1 MPASAVASRIAASVA
16 SKGKSCTSTL
26 VTVTSVFN
34 GWDGVDPATLAGF
47 DPSALGRQSVLAE
60 LRHQRVPVMLYSSC
74 VRTGLHSQLAQ
85 GRVPATLHLAESD
98 KARLF
103 MEKETLV
110 ETWERLP
117 RFADQMGVPLSQLR
131 SLFGDH
137 WLPLISVVSLS
148 DALRKVDPRATAVL
162 ARDPDDYPTAALAA
176 LLSPCI
182 LLTRNHKDFAPL
194 GVRTPTQ
201 GVDAILAVIEVRA
214 GETQLQAVA
223 VLPAAPVLAVGGVT
237 KWAADRVGPAAYV
250 ILAVLVVG
258 GIYLYRKQPEERKET
273 IRNFAVE
280 SGKFLMEQANQ
291 AMATV
296 NNAEEQLGACLV
308 PGPEKRS
315 PVSAV
320 LRHLAFADSSM
331 SAQQLCDALDD
342 TVRPAVPDLRAFLH
356 KSKPDLVHEA
366 RRGRFL
372 LGNPYHVTPPST
384 S

>member
-1 MPASAVASRIAASVA
+1 M
-16 SKGKSCTSTL
+16 
-26 VTVTSVFN
+26 FN
-34 GWDGVDPATLAGF
+34 RWDGLDPATPTGF
-47 DPSALGRQSVLAE
+47 DPAALERLSMLAE
-60 LRHQRVPVMLYSSC
+60 LRRQRVPVVLDTSC
-74 VRTGLHSQLAQ
+74 VRTGLHAQLAQ
-85 GRVPATLHLAESD
+85 GRVPATLHLAESE

-223 VLPAAPVLAVGGVT
+223 FVPAAPVLAVGGVT
-237 KWAADRVGPAAYV
+237 KWVADRIGPAAYL

-258 GIYLYRKQPEERKET
+258 GIYLYRKQPDERKEA

-308 PGPEKRS
+308 PGPEDPT

-320 LRHLAFADSSM
+320 LRHLALADSSM
-331 SAQQLCDALDD
+331 SAQQLCDVLDD
-342 TVRPAVPDLRAFLH
+342 SVRPTVADLRALLH
-356 KSKPDLVHEA
+356 GSKPRLVRET
-366 RRGRFL
+366 RPGSFV
-372 LGNPYHVTPPST
+372 LGNRYRATASPTP
-384 S
+384 

>member
-1 MPASAVASRIAASVA
+1 VPASAVASTIAMSVA

-26 VTVTSVFN
+26 VTMTSVFN

-47 DPSALGRQSVLAE
+47 DPAALERLSMLAE
-60 LRHQRVPVMLYSSC
+60 LRRQRVPVVLDTSC

-103 MEKETLV
+103 MEKDTLV

-117 RFADQMGVPLSQLR
+117 RFADQMGVPLSRLR

-237 KWAADRVGPAAYV
+237 KWAADRVGPVVYV
-250 ILAVLVVG
+250 ILAVLVGKHSGPALSRCRTRRRACTEADDRPPLRAQPWRARQVLVPSRGGPRRPRGRVLDQAVRG
-258 GIYLYRKQPEERKET
+258 GIHASP
-273 IRNFAVE
+273 RNNWART
-280 SGKFLMEQANQ
+280 S
-291 AMATV
+291 
-296 NNAEEQLGACLV
+296 
-308 PGPEKRS
+308 S
-315 PVSAV
+315 PPTP
-320 LRHLAFADSSM
+320 
-331 SAQQLCDALDD
+331 C
-342 TVRPAVPDLRAFLH
+342 LRA
-356 KSKPDLVHEA
+356 VA
-366 RRGRFL
+366 R
-372 LGNPYHVTPPST
+372 
-384 S
+384 

>member
-1 MPASAVASRIAASVA
+1 M
-16 SKGKSCTSTL
+16 L
-26 VTVTSVFN
+26 VTVTSVSD
-34 GWDGVDPATLAGF
+34 GWDGVDSATLAGF
-47 DPSALGRQSVLAE
+47 DPAALERLSTLAE
-60 LRHQRVPVMLYSSC
+60 LRHQRVPVVLDTSC
-74 VRTGLHSQLAQ
+74 VRTGLHSQLTQ
-85 GRVPATLHLAESD
+85 GRVPATLHLAESG

-103 MEKETLV
+103 MEKETLI

-131 SLFGDH
+131 SLFEDH

-223 VLPAAPVLAVGGVT
+223 LVPASPVIAVAGAT
-237 KWAADRVGPAAYV
+237 KWAADRIGPAAYL

-258 GIYLYRKQPEERKET
+258 GIYLYRKQPEERKEA

-280 SGKFLMEQANQ
+280 SGKLLMEQANQ
-291 AMATV
+291 ATATV

-308 PGPEKRS
+308 PGPEKQT
-315 PVSAV
+315 PASAV
-320 LRHLAFADSSM
+320 LRHLALAESSM
-331 SAQQLCDALDD
+331 SAQQLCDVLDNS
-342 TVRPAVPDLRAFLH
+342 VRPKVLDLRAFLH
-356 KSKPDLVHEA
+356 NSKPDIVREA
-366 RRGRFL
+366 RRGSFL
-372 LGNPYHVTPPST
+372 LGNPYHVTSSST

>member
-1 MPASAVASRIAASVA
+1 MLAVMAS
-16 SKGKSCTSTL
+16 T
-26 VTVTSVFN
+26 FD
-34 GWDGVDPATLAGF
+34 GWDEVDPTTLTGF
-47 DPSALGRQSVLAE
+47 DPSTLKRLSKRADLRRERIPVVLDT
-60 LRHQRVPVMLYSSC
+60 SC
-74 VRTGLHSQLAQ
+74 VRTGLHHQLAQ
-85 GRVPATLHLAESD
+85 GRVPATLHLAESG

-103 MEKETLV
+103 MEKETLI

-117 RFADQMGVPLSQLR
+117 RFANQMGVPLSQLC

-148 DALRKVDPRATAVL
+148 DALRKVDPRATAVS

-182 LLTRNHKDFAPL
+182 LLTGNHKHFAPL

-214 GETQLQAVA
+214 GETQLQVA
-223 VLPAAPVLAVGGVT
+223 TVLPAALVLAVGGIT
-237 KWAADRVGPAAYV
+237 KWAADRVGPVAYV

-308 PGPEKRS
+308 PGPEKRTPVRQFCGTSRWRTRRCRRSSSAMRSTTLSVRRFQTCGRSFTRAS
-315 PVSAV
+315 PTSCMRHGEGVSYSGI
-320 LRHLAFADSSM
+320 RI
-331 SAQQLCDALDD
+331 
-342 TVRPAVPDLRAFLH
+342 T
-356 KSKPDLVHEA
+356 
-366 RRGRFL
+366 
-372 LGNPYHVTPPST
+372 
-384 S
+384 

>member
-1 MPASAVASRIAASVA
+1 
-16 SKGKSCTSTL
+16 
-26 VTVTSVFN
+26 VTSVFD
-34 GWDGVDPATLAGF
+34 GWDGVRPTASAGF
-47 DPSALGRQSVLAE
+47 DPAALERLSILAE
-60 LRHQRVPVMLYSSC
+60 LRRQRIPVVLDTSC
-74 VRTGLHSQLAQ
+74 VRNGLHYQLAQ
-85 GRVPATLHLAESD
+85 GRVPATLHLAESG

-103 MEKETLV
+103 MEKETLI

-117 RFADQMGVPLSQLR
+117 RFADQMGVPVSQLR

-148 DALRKVDPRATAVL
+148 DGLRKLDPRGAAVL
-162 ARDPDDYPTAALAA
+162 ARDPDDYPAAALAA

-182 LLTRNHKDFAPL
+182 LLTRNHRDFAPL

-223 VLPAAPVLAVGGVT
+223 FVPAAPALAVGGVT
-237 KWAADRVGPAAYV
+237 KWAADRIGPAAYL

-296 NNAEEQLGACLV
+296 NNAEGQLGACLV
-308 PGPEKRS
+308 PGPENPA

-320 LRHLAFADSSM
+320 LRHLALADSSM
-331 SAQQLCDALDD
+331 SAQQLCDVLDD
-342 TVRPAVPDLRAFLH
+342 SVRPTVANLRAFLH
-356 KSKPDLVHEA
+356 GSKPNLVREA
-366 RRGRFL
+366 RRGSFM
-372 LGNPYHVTPPST
+372 LGNPYHVTSSST